1 MSDDKMREQF
11 EKSPRFRGMDFTRSQ
26 THPERYD
33 SPYANGAWDGW
44 MAAKEVDG
52 AIPNQSG
59 PSSLRF
65 SEKLAHL
72 RATQGLT
79 QRELGD
85 ATGLSWSMISRYEAG
100 ECRPRLK
107 TIFALEKALSCPGQF
122 QGASHD

>member
-1 MSDDKMREQF
+1 MTDKMREKF
-11 EKSPRFRGMDFTRSQ
+11 EKSPRFRGMDFTRSA
-26 THPERYD
+26 THPDYYD

-44 MAAKEVDG
+44 KAAKEEEGVFPG
-52 AIPNQSG
+52 KSILTFG
-59 PSSLRF
+59 
-65 SEKLAHL
+65 EKLSFL

-79 QRELGD
+79 QRELAS

-107 TIFALEKALSCPGQF
+107 TILALEKALGCPGQF